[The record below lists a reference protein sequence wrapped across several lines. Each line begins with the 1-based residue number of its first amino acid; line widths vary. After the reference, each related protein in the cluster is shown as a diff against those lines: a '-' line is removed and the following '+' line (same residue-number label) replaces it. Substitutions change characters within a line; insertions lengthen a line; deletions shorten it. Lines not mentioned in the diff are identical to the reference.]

1 MSPTLVTA
9 EMVGN
14 IMSNHIGKGRYLN
27 PHNFSKE
34 ICLEYNLGREA
45 LFPECDEISSS
56 SSINLFAKRRLIAV
70 FVILGVYP

>member
-9 EMVGN
+9 ETVGN

-34 ICLEYNLGREA
+34 ICLEYNLGPQVSLLLKR
-45 LFPECDEISSS
+45 SS
-56 SSINLFAKRRLIAV
+56 
-70 FVILGVYP
+70 GVNC